1 MTVSANHCTGGTPS
15 SLPDSCWPEAA
26 HVFPVERFDAFL
38 LWAAKRGAS
47 DISFQTGA
55 PAFIEVDGKLARATG
70 AALDGVALGSLCA
83 RIFDATGEGIL
94 RGGRAIDCSHAVAE
108 ARGVFRRFRCNLSPV
123 QAAGGFAVNITLRV
137 LPGAPPSFEEL
148 GIEDEIVEA
157 WDLRRGL
164 TLVTGV
170 PGSGKST
177 LLAAGTRRLLERG
190 AGRIQSYEAPIEFVF
205 DHIEGNGA
213 LMSSSEIPR
222 HFQSFADGLRSSL
235 RRRPAAVIV
244 GEARDRETVEAVVRA
259 ADYGIAVYSTAHT
272 IGVAATIRR
281 LLAEFPAGERAERGA
296 ALIDAMNL
304 AVTQVLAP
312 NPAGSDQEASARTES
327 ERGGRTALRE
337 WLVFDDRL
345 KAELL
350 ELPQTG
356 WPARIEAALAATGN
370 NLAAA
375 AGRAFAEGRIGPDVH
390 RRYRACAAG
399 RRWRRQ
405 RRQGWGLRARSSI
418 GGSRHM
424 LRRRFHGPFRSALA
438 RHHAPGAVLHDRCAP
453 AGPADGV
460 AVRAGLVDD
469 GGCLAG
475 DRGIPHRRGA
485 RLPFPGRAPGAPR
498 RKRWPPP
505 CPSRG
510 AVAALCGFWLM
521 AGSALMPS
529 AASAEFRY
537 VAPSAVR
544 AGVTV
549 LDEAGGRGERNG
561 ATLAQTLK
569 RLAPPSLHLLYDRR
583 VDAAKA
589 VVDEYPDWQ
598 SLLFGEGLAAV
609 RRGGELHIRPAGL
622 PPGAVELATADRGHD
637 VWRVEA
643 GDTLRAVLERWGA
656 RAGTLKCCFSPTGA
670 TACTAARRSKAPSST
685 PCGRCSSRFPICR
698 TRPPGNSPPTASRS
712 R

>member
-1 MTVSANHCTGGTPS
+1 MTVSTNAY
-15 SLPDSCWPEAA
+15 WPEAR

-38 LWAAKRGAS
+38 LWAAKLGAS

-55 PAFIEVDGKLARATG
+55 PAFIEVDGRLARATG
-70 AALDGVALGSLCA
+70 AALDGVALGTLCA

-108 ARGVFRRFRCNLSPV
+108 ARGVFRRFRCNLAPV

-205 DHIEGNGA
+205 DHIEGDGA

-312 NPAGSDQEASARTES
+312 NPPDRTEAPRNGAGARRCANGWSSTTASRPNCWSCRKPAGRRGSRPRSRRPATILPPRPGAPSPRAGSDRTRTGATARLP
-327 ERGGRTALRE
+327 RTAQ
-337 WLVFDDRL
+337 V
-345 KAELL
+345 
-350 ELPQTG
+350 T
-356 WPARIEAALAATGN
+356 AAT
-370 NLAAA
+370 
-375 AGRAFAEGRIGPDVH
+375 PT
-390 RRYRACAAG
+390 
-399 RRWRRQ
+399 
-405 RRQGWGLRARSSI
+405 GL
-418 GGSRHM
+418 
-424 LRRRFHGPFRSALA
+424 
-438 RHHAPGAVLHDRCAP
+438 
-453 AGPADGV
+453 GV
-460 AVRAGLVDD
+460 ASSNP
-469 GGCLAG
+469 
-475 DRGIPHRRGA
+475 DRGIPAHVEETIPWT
-485 RLPFPGRAPGAPR
+485 LPKCPGA
-498 RKRWPPP
+498 
-505 CPSRG
+505 
-510 AVAALCGFWLM
+510 
-521 AGSALMPS
+521 
-529 AASAEFRY
+529 
-537 VAPSAVR
+537 
-544 AGVTV
+544 
-549 LDEAGGRGERNG
+549 
-561 ATLAQTLK
+561 
-569 RLAPPSLHLLYDRR
+569 
-583 VDAAKA
+583 
-589 VVDEYPDWQ
+589 
-598 SLLFGEGLAAV
+598 
-609 RRGGELHIRPAGL
+609 
-622 PPGAVELATADRGHD
+622 
-637 VWRVEA
+637 
-643 GDTLRAVLERWGA
+643 
-656 RAGTLKCCFSPTGA
+656 
-670 TACTAARRSKAPSST
+670 T
-685 PCGRCSSRFPICR
+685 PCVRCGS
-698 TRPPGNSPPTASRS
+698 T
-712 R
+712 

>member
-1 MTVSANHCTGGTPS
+1 MTMRANHCPGGATS
-15 SLPDSCWPEAA
+15 SFPDSYWPEAA
-26 HVFPVERFDAFL
+26 HVFPVERLDAFL
-38 LWAAKRGAS
+38 LWAAKLGAS

-55 PAFIEVDGKLARATG
+55 PAFIEVDGRLARATG
-70 AALDGVALGSLCA
+70 AALDGVALGTLCA

-108 ARGVFRRFRCNLSPV
+108 ARGVFRRFRCNLAPV

-205 DHIEGNGA
+205 DHIEGDKA

-312 NPAGSDQEASARTES
+312 NPSGADQDGSLRS
-327 ERGGRTALRE
+327 GRTALRE

-390 RRYRACAAG
+390 RRYRAAAADGAGDGGNAG
-399 RRWRRQ
+399 RA
-405 RRQGWGLRARSSI
+405 GGCELEARS
-418 GGSRHM
+418 GD
-424 LRRRFHGPFRSALA
+424 
-438 RHHAPGAVLHDRCAP
+438 PGTC
-453 AGPADGV
+453 
-460 AVRAGLVDD
+460 
-469 GGCLAG
+469 
-475 DRGIPHRRGA
+475 
-485 RLPFPGRAPGAPR
+485 
-498 RKRWPPP
+498 
-505 CPSRG
+505 
-510 AVAALCGFWLM
+510 
-521 AGSALMPS
+521 
-529 AASAEFRY
+529 
-537 VAPSAVR
+537 
-544 AGVTV
+544 
-549 LDEAGGRGERNG
+549 
-561 ATLAQTLK
+561 
-569 RLAPPSLHLLYDRR
+569 
-583 VDAAKA
+583 
-589 VVDEYPDWQ
+589 
-598 SLLFGEGLAAV
+598 
-609 RRGGELHIRPAGL
+609 
-622 PPGAVELATADRGHD
+622 
-637 VWRVEA
+637 
-643 GDTLRAVLERWGA
+643 
-656 RAGTLKCCFSPTGA
+656 
-670 TACTAARRSKAPSST
+670 
-685 PCGRCSSRFPICR
+685 
-698 TRPPGNSPPTASRS
+698 
-712 R
+712 

>member
-1 MTVSANHCTGGTPS
+1 MTMRANHCPGGATS
-15 SLPDSCWPEAA
+15 SFPDSYWPEAA
-26 HVFPVERFDAFL
+26 HVFPVERLDAFL

-55 PAFIEVDGKLARATG
+55 PAFIEVDGRLARATG

-108 ARGVFRRFRCNLSPV
+108 ARGVFRRFRCNLAAV

-205 DHIEGNGA
+205 DHIEGDGA

-244 GEARDRETVEAVVRA
+244 GEARDRATVEAVVRA

-312 NPAGSDQEASARTES
+312 NPAGSDRSTS
-327 ERGGRTALRE
+327 VRGGRTALRE

-356 WPARIEAALAATGN
+356 WPARIETALAATGN

-375 AGRAFAEGRIGPDVH
+375 AGRAVAEGRIGPDVH
-390 RRYRACAAG
+390 RRYRAAA
-399 RRWRRQ
+399 
-405 RRQGWGLRARSSI
+405 
-418 GGSRHM
+418 
-424 LRRRFHGPFRSALA
+424 
-438 RHHAPGAVLHDRCAP
+438 
-453 AGPADGV
+453 ADG
-460 AVRAGLVDD
+460 AGDGGNADRAG
-469 GGCLAG
+469 GCEFEPRSG
-475 DRGIPHRRGA
+475 D
-485 RLPFPGRAPGAPR
+485 PGT
-498 RKRWPPP
+498 
-505 CPSRG
+505 C
-510 AVAALCGFWLM
+510 
-521 AGSALMPS
+521 
-529 AASAEFRY
+529 
-537 VAPSAVR
+537 
-544 AGVTV
+544 
-549 LDEAGGRGERNG
+549 
-561 ATLAQTLK
+561 
-569 RLAPPSLHLLYDRR
+569 
-583 VDAAKA
+583 
-589 VVDEYPDWQ
+589 
-598 SLLFGEGLAAV
+598 
-609 RRGGELHIRPAGL
+609 
-622 PPGAVELATADRGHD
+622 
-637 VWRVEA
+637 
-643 GDTLRAVLERWGA
+643 
-656 RAGTLKCCFSPTGA
+656 
-670 TACTAARRSKAPSST
+670 
-685 PCGRCSSRFPICR
+685 
-698 TRPPGNSPPTASRS
+698 
-712 R
+712 

>member
-1 MTVSANHCTGGTPS
+1 MTVFANHCTGGTPS
-15 SLPDSCWPEAA
+15 SLADSCWPEAA
-26 HVFPVERFDAFL
+26 HVFPVERLDAFL

-55 PAFIEVDGKLARATG
+55 PAFIEVDGRLARATG

-205 DHIEGNGA
+205 DHIEGDGA

-281 LLAEFPAGERAERGA
+281 LLAEFPAAERAERGA

-312 NPAGSDQEASARTES
+312 NPVADRSTS

-345 KAELL
+345 KAELP

-375 AGRAFAEGRIGPDVH
+375 AGRAFAEGRIGPDAH
-390 RRYRACAAG
+390 RRYRACAVGPAG
-399 RRWRRQ
+399 R
-405 RRQGWGLRARSSI
+405 GN
-418 GGSRHM
+418 
-424 LRRRFHGPFRSALA
+424 
-438 RHHAPGAVLHDRCAP
+438 
-453 AGPADGV
+453 AG
-460 AVRAGLVDD
+460 RAG
-469 GGCLAG
+469 G
-475 DRGIPHRRGA
+475 
-485 RLPFPGRAPGAPR
+485 
-498 RKRWPPP
+498 
-505 CPSRG
+505 
-510 AVAALCGFWLM
+510 
-521 AGSALMPS
+521 
-529 AASAEFRY
+529 Y
-537 VAPSAVR
+537 
-544 AGVTV
+544 
-549 LDEAGGRGERNG
+549 
-561 ATLAQTLK
+561 
-569 RLAPPSLHLLYDRR
+569 
-583 VDAAKA
+583 
-589 VVDEYPDWQ
+589 
-598 SLLFGEGLAAV
+598 
-609 RRGGELHIRPAGL
+609 EL
-622 PPGAVELATADRGHD
+622 E
-637 VWRVEA
+637 
-643 GDTLRAVLERWGA
+643 
-656 RAGTLKCCFSPTGA
+656 
-670 TACTAARRSKAPSST
+670 
-685 PCGRCSSRFPICR
+685 
-698 TRPPGNSPPTASRS
+698 SRS
-712 R
+712 GDPGTC